1 MESGGDAVQ
10 KLDGRCD
17 ACFWNRDLPRC
28 PYAKMINNVANNCQD
43 WRLRKL
49 TVAEKV
55 KEATVMK
62 AAHASDVARKVEEKK
77 KTKRGKK

>member
-1 MESGGDAVQ
+1 MQEL
-10 KLDGRCD
+10 KGRCKT
-17 ACFWNRDLPRC
+17 CFWNVNLPRC
-28 PYAKMINNVANNCQD
+28 RPEKMITHSGTCQD
-43 WRLRKL
+43 WRLRKM
-49 TVAEKV
+49 TEAQKA

>member
-1 MESGGDAVQ
+1 MTEAQ
-10 KLDGRCD
+10 K
-17 ACFWNRDLPRC
+17 A
-28 PYAKMINNVANNCQD
+28 
-43 WRLRKL
+43 
-49 TVAEKV
+49 